1 MAKSGQERRKYLRIG
16 APLRVRAIS
25 KDSNVCETQ
34 TKDISPLGLRFEVKG
49 CGFDVDD
56 SIEIKIELPKGLSAV
71 HAKAKVA
78 WKRKITTEDASSLD
92 IGCEF
97 TKIEEDNKNTFL
109 KYFCDLL
116 YERGK
121 GDTGKGEE

>member
-1 MAKSGQERRKYLRIG
+1 MAKLGQERRKYLRAD
-16 APLRVRAIS
+16 APLRVRVIS
-25 KDSNVCETQ
+25 KDNNVCETQ
-34 TKDISPLGLRFEVKG
+34 TKDISPIGLRFEVKG
-49 CGFDVDD
+49 CDFDVDD
-56 SIEIKIELPKGLSAV
+56 SIEIKIKLPKDLSPV
-71 HAKAKVA
+71 HANAKVA
-78 WKRKITTEDASSLD
+78 WKRKVTTEDASPLD